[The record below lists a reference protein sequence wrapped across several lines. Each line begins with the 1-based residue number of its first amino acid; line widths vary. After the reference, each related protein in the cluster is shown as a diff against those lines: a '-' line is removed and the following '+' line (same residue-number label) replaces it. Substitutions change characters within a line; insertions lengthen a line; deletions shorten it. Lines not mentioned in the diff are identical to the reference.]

1 VVGVPAVAGPTAR
14 RRRLGI
20 ELRRLREAS
29 GLKLEQVAAQ
39 LDLAG
44 STLSRIETGKALCKT
59 PYLTAMLDMYGVTD
73 EQQRQL
79 LKDMAREGQRKGWWA
94 VYDDVLPTGF
104 GIYVG
109 LEAVAASLRAYEAQ
123 VVHGLLQ
130 TQDYARA
137 VLRARQR
144 KASAEQIDRLAE
156 LRMKRQ
162 EALTRP
168 CDPLEL
174 WLILDEAV
182 LRRPIGGPKVM
193 RAQLGRLIEATE
205 LPNLTLQV
213 LPFSHG
219 AHAGLAGPFYILEFP
234 GDAHGTTDPGI
245 AYVEGAA
252 GNIYLEKDPDVRR
265 WAHAFDQL
273 RAEAMSPGESRELI
287 ATASTEI

>member
-1 VVGVPAVAGPTAR
+1 MPALAGPTAR

-20 ELRRLREAS
+20 ELRRLREAC
-29 GLKLEQVAAQ
+29 GLKLEEVAGQ

-73 EQQRQL
+73 TQQRQL

-94 VYDDVLPTGF
+94 GYDDVLPTGF

-109 LEAVAASLRAYEAQ
+109 LEAEAASLRAYEAQ
-123 VVHGLLQ
+123 LVHGLLQ
-130 TQDYARA
+130 TRDYARA

-144 KASAEQIDRLAE
+144 KATAEQIGRLAE

-162 EALTRP
+162 EVLTRP
-168 CDPLEL
+168 DDPLEL
-174 WLILDEAV
+174 WVILDEAV

-205 LPNLTLQV
+205 MANLTLQV

-234 GDAHGTTDPGI
+234 GDARGATDPGV
-245 AYVEGAA
+245 AYVECAA
-252 GNIYLEKDPDVRR
+252 GNIYLEKDHDVRR
-265 WAHAFDQL
+265 WAQAFDQL

-287 ATASTEI
+287 ATISTEI